1 MAFNN
6 VKEVKWTSR
15 SNQIHEYKVDLKV
28 MHNAKMTGGKDLL
41 YLKVNTTLKKP
52 IQFSEDLIRV
62 TKEFLKLH
70 KDVFLTLDFF
80 VKIYTILAH
89 IDQQD

>member
-52 IQFSEDLIRV
+52 TRVSEDLIISPRTIYFHV
-62 TKEFLKLH
+62 NDFKLSH
-70 KDVFLTLDFF
+70 QYNKLNDDFINTLRDE
-80 VKIYTILAH
+80 
-89 IDQQD
+89 